1 MTVTHNLYITGA
13 ENGSGKSL
21 IVLAVMDLLS
31 GFAEKVGVFRPV
43 VSSTPQ
49 EDDLLRLLTT
59 RYQLVYPPESLY
71 GVNLETARE
80 LIKTDRYDE
89 LLRIILDRFSTL
101 NADCEH
107 VVCIGS
113 DYSSVSGMLEFDFN
127 VDAANNLGCLLMPV
141 VRGKDRGAQEVTEA
155 TLAFLKSLHDRDCDI
170 AAVIVNRVSSRDVAA
185 VSMELHRRVKG
196 EAPVYVVPEE
206 ALLGQPTMGDIARAL
221 NASIYHGGGEAMNR
235 EVRNFKV
242 AAMQL
247 PDFLSYINEGSLI
260 VTPGDRA
267 DIILGSII
275 SYTSKAYPAISGI
288 LLTGGQEPAE
298 QVMKLIAGLGNPPV
312 PILGVDTDTFT
323 TAMNVTSVAAV
334 LAPENRRKIAAGLG
348 IVEQSLDL
356 AALRRRLQTSRS
368 TRVTPF
374 MFEHELIRRA
384 KAKRVRIV
392 LPEALDERIL
402 RAAEMLRLRDVAD
415 LTLLGEVNAVHS
427 RISELGL
434 QLDNIDIV
442 DPLDSPLLEPFADT
456 YYELRKHKGISSQ
469 MARDAMADVSYFGTM
484 MVQHGQ
490 VDGMVSGALHT
501 TQHTV
506 RPAFE
511 IIRTRPGISIVSSVF
526 LMCLED
532 RVLVYGDCAI
542 NPDPSAEQLA
552 DIAISSAATARMFGI
567 EPRVAML
574 SYSTGES
581 GKGAA
586 VDKVAKATAIA
597 RRLQPDLPLEGPI
610 QYDAAV
616 DASVSRTKLPES
628 KVKGQAT
635 VFIFPDL
642 NTGNNTYKAV
652 QRSANAVAIG
662 PVLQGLNKP
671 VNDLSRGCTVADI
684 VNTVAITAI
693 QAQERAAGA

>member
-1 MTVTHNLYITGA
+1 MTHNLYITGA
-13 ENGSGKSL
+13 EKGSGKSV
-21 IVLAVMDLLS
+21 IVLAVMELLS
-31 GFAEKVGVFRPV
+31 GYAGKVGIFRPV
-43 VSSTPQ
+43 VRSTPQ
-49 EDDLLRLLTT
+49 EDNLLRLLTT
-59 RYQLVYPPESLY
+59 RYQLDYPPESLY
-71 GVNLETARE
+71 GVTLETARE
-80 LIKTDRYDE
+80 LIKADRYDE
-89 LLRIILDRFSTL
+89 LLRIILDRFGSL

-107 VVCIGS
+107 VICIGS
-113 DYSSVSGMLEFDFN
+113 DYSGVSGMLEFDFN

-141 VRGKDRGAQEVTEA
+141 VRGKDRGVQEVTDA
-155 TLAFLKSLHDRDCDI
+155 TLAFLMSLRERDCDI
-170 AAVIVNRVSSRDVAA
+170 AAVIVNRVSSRDVAV
-185 VSMELHRRVKG
+185 VSAELQRRLKG
-196 EAPVYVVPEE
+196 EVPVYVVPEE
-206 ALLGQPTMGDIARAL
+206 ALLGQPTMDDIARAL
-221 NASIYHGGGEAMNR
+221 NARIYHAGGEAMNR
-235 EVRNFKV
+235 EVRNVKV

-323 TAMNVTSVAAV
+323 TAMNVTTVTAV
-334 LAPENRRKIAAGLG
+334 LTPENRRKIAAGLG

-356 AALRRRLQTSRS
+356 AALRQRLQTSHS

-392 LPEALDERIL
+392 LPEGLDERIL
-402 RAAEMLRLRDVAD
+402 RAADMLRLRDVAD
-415 LTLLGEVNAVHS
+415 LTLLGDPQAVRT

-434 QLDNIDIV
+434 QLDSIDII
-442 DPLDSPLLEPFADT
+442 DPVTSPLLEQFADT
-456 YYELRKHKGISSQ
+456 YYELRKHKGISRQ
-469 MARDAMADVSYFGTM
+469 MALDAMADVSYFATM
-484 MVQHGQ
+484 MVHHGH

-501 TQHTV
+501 TQQTV

-586 VDKVAKATAIA
+586 VDKVVKATALA
-597 RRLQPDLPLEGPI
+597 RQIEPGLLLEGPI

-616 DASVSRTKLPES
+616 DASVARTKLPGS
-628 KVKGQAT
+628 QVKGQAT

-652 QRSANAVAIG
+652 QRSADAVAIG

-671 VNDLSRGCTVADI
+671 VNDLSRGCTIADI

-693 QAQERAAGA
+693 QAQAERDGA

>member
-1 MTVTHNLYITGA
+1 MTHNLYITGA
-13 ENGSGKSL
+13 EQGSGKSV
-21 IVLAVMDLLS
+21 IVLAVMELLS
-31 GFAEKVGVFRPV
+31 GYAEKVGIFRPV
-43 VSSTPQ
+43 VRSTPQ
-49 EDDLLRLLTT
+49 EDNLLRLITT
-59 RYQLVYPPESLY
+59 RYQLDAPPESLY
-71 GVNLETARE
+71 GVNLETAGE

-89 LLRIILDRFSTL
+89 LLRIILDKFGLLS
-101 NADCEH
+101 AGCEH

-127 VDAANNLGCLLMPV
+127 VDVANNLGCLLMPV
-141 VRGKDRGAQEVTEA
+141 VRGKDRGPQEVTDA
-155 TLAFLKSLHDRDCDI
+155 TMAFLKSLRDRDCDI
-170 AAVIVNRVSSRDVAA
+170 AATIVNRVTAADVAMVRA
-185 VSMELHRRVKG
+185 ELGRRLKG

-206 ALLGQPTMGDIARAL
+206 PLLGKPTMGDIARAL
-221 NASIYHGGGEAMNR
+221 NARIYHVGGEALNR
-235 EVRNFKV
+235 EVCNFKV

-247 PDFLSYINEGSLI
+247 PDFLSYIDDGSLI

-275 SYTSKAYPAISGI
+275 SYTSKAYPAIAGI
-288 LLTGGQEPAE
+288 LLTGGQEPPAP
-298 QVMKLIAGLGNPPV
+298 VMKLIAGLGNPPV

-323 TAMNVTSVAAV
+323 TAMNVTTVTAV
-334 LAPENRRKIAAGLG
+334 LTPENRRKIAAGLG
-348 IVEQSLDL
+348 LLEQSLDL
-356 AALRRRLQTSRS
+356 AALRQRLQTSHS

-384 KAKRVRIV
+384 KARRVRIV
-392 LPEALDERIL
+392 LPEGLDERIL

-415 LTLLGEVNAVHS
+415 LTLLGDPQAVRT

-434 QLDNIDIV
+434 QLDSIDII
-442 DPLDSPLLEPFADT
+442 DPLASPLRESFADT
-456 YYELRKHKGISSQ
+456 YYELRKHKGISRQ
-469 MARDAMADVSYFGTM
+469 MALDAMADVSYFATM
-484 MVQHGQ
+484 MVHHGH

-501 TQHTV
+501 TQQTV

-574 SYSTGES
+574 SYSTGKS

-586 VDKVAKATAIA
+586 VDKVVKATELA
-597 RRLQPDLPLEGPI
+597 RQIEPDLLLEGPI

-616 DASVSRTKLPES
+616 DASVARTKLPGS
-628 KVKGQAT
+628 QVKGQAT

-652 QRSANAVAIG
+652 QRSADAVAIG

-671 VNDLSRGCTVADI
+671 VNDLSRGCTIADI

-693 QAQERAAGA
+693 QAQAERDGA

>member
-1 MTVTHNLYITGA
+1 MTMTHNLYITGA
-13 ENGSGKSL
+13 EQGSGKSV
-21 IVLAVMDLLS
+21 IVLAVMELLS
-31 GFAEKVGVFRPV
+31 GYSGKVGIFRPV
-43 VSSTPQ
+43 VRSTPQ
-49 EDDLLRLLTT
+49 EDNLLRLITT
-59 RYQLVYPPESLY
+59 RYHLDYPPGSLY

-80 LIKTDRYDE
+80 LIKADRYDE
-89 LLRIILDRFSTL
+89 LLRIILDKFGTL
-101 NADCEH
+101 NAGCEH
-107 VVCIGS
+107 VVCIGT
-113 DYSSVSGMLEFDFN
+113 DYSGVSGMLEFDFN

-141 VRGKDRGAQEVTEA
+141 VRGKDREPLEVTDA
-155 TLAFLKSLHDRDCDI
+155 TLAFLKSLRDRDCDI
-170 AAVIVNRVSSRDVAA
+170 AAVIVNRVTVGDVDT
-185 VSMELHRRVKG
+185 VSAELGRRLKG

-206 ALLGQPTMGDIARAL
+206 PLLGKPTMGDIARAL
-221 NASIYHGGGEAMNR
+221 NARQYHVGGDGLNR

-247 PDFLSYINEGSLI
+247 PDFLSYIDEGSLI

-275 SYTSKAYPAISGI
+275 SYTSKAYPAIAGI
-288 LLTGGQEPAE
+288 LLTGGQEPPAP
-298 QVMKLIAGLGNPPV
+298 VMKLIAGLGNPPV

-323 TAMNVTSVAAV
+323 TAMEVTSVTAV
-334 LAPENRRKIAAGLG
+334 LTPENGRKIAAALG
-348 IVEQSLDL
+348 VVEQSLDL
-356 AALRRRLQTSRS
+356 AALRRRLQTSHS
-368 TRVTPF
+368 T
-374 MFEHELIRRA
+374 
-384 KAKRVRIV
+384 
-392 LPEALDERIL
+392 RIL

-415 LTLLGEVNAVHS
+415 LTLLGDPQAVQT

-434 QLDNIDIV
+434 QLDTIDII
-442 DPLDSPLLEPFADT
+442 DPLASPLRESFADT
-456 YYELRKHKGISSQ
+456 YYELRKHKGISRE
-469 MARDAMADVSYFGTM
+469 MAFDAMADVSYFATM

-501 TQHTV
+501 TQQTV

-581 GKGAA
+581 GKGVA
-586 VDKVAKATAIA
+586 VDKVVKATALA
-597 RRLQPDLPLEGPI
+597 RQLQPELLLEGPI

-616 DASVSRTKLPES
+616 DASVARTKLPGS
-628 KVKGQAT
+628 QVKGQAT

-693 QAQERAAGA
+693 QAQAERPGA

>member
-1 MTVTHNLYITGA
+1 M
-13 ENGSGKSL
+13 
-21 IVLAVMDLLS
+21 
-31 GFAEKVGVFRPV
+31 
-43 VSSTPQ
+43 
-49 EDDLLRLLTT
+49 
-59 RYQLVYPPESLY
+59 
-71 GVNLETARE
+71 
-80 LIKTDRYDE
+80 
-89 LLRIILDRFSTL
+89 
-101 NADCEH
+101 
-107 VVCIGS
+107 CIGT
-113 DYSSVSGMLEFDFN
+113 DYSGVSGMLEFDFN

-141 VRGKDRGAQEVTEA
+141 VRGKDREPREVTDA
-155 TLAFLKSLHDRDCDI
+155 TLAFLKSLRDRDCDI
-170 AAVIVNRVSSRDVAA
+170 AAVIVNRVTVGDVAT
-185 VSMELHRRVKG
+185 VSAELGRRLKG

-206 ALLGQPTMGDIARAL
+206 PLLGKPTMGDIARVL
-221 NASIYHGGGEAMNR
+221 NARIYHVGGDGLNR

-247 PDFLSYINEGSLI
+247 PDFLSYIDEGSLI

-275 SYTSKAYPAISGI
+275 SYTSNAYPAIAGI
-288 LLTGGQEPAE
+288 LLTGGQEPAAP
-298 QVMKLIAGLGNPPV
+298 VMKLIAGLGNPPV

-323 TAMNVTSVAAV
+323 TAMNVTTVTAV
-334 LAPENRRKIAAGLG
+334 LTPENGRKIAAALG

-356 AALRRRLQTSRS
+356 AALRQRLQTSHS

-392 LPEALDERIL
+392 LPEGLDDRIL

-415 LTLLGEVNAVHS
+415 LTLLGDPQAVRT

-434 QLDNIDIV
+434 QLDNIDII
-442 DPLDSPLLEPFADT
+442 DPLASALRESFADT
-456 YYELRKHKGISSQ
+456 YYELRKHKGISRQ

-490 VDGMVSGALHT
+490 ADGMVSGALHT
-501 TQHTV
+501 TQQTM

-511 IIRTRPGISIVSSVF
+511 IIRTRPGISDRLQRLPHVPA
-526 LMCLED
+526 D

-581 GKGAA
+581 GKGED
-586 VDKVAKATAIA
+586 VDKVREGDGA
-597 RRLQPDLPLEGPI
+597 RQ
-610 QYDAAV
+610 AA
-616 DASVSRTKLPES
+616 ASRTC
-628 KVKGQAT
+628 
-635 VFIFPDL
+635 
-642 NTGNNTYKAV
+642 
-652 QRSANAVAIG
+652 RSRDPSSTTPQWTPAWPAPRCPTAR
-662 PVLQGLNKP
+662 
-671 VNDLSRGCTVADI
+671 SRARPRYSSSPT
-684 VNTVAITAI
+684 
-693 QAQERAAGA
+693 

>member
-1 MTVTHNLYITGA
+1 MTHNLYISGA
-13 ENGSGKSL
+13 EQGSGKSV
-21 IVLAVMDLLS
+21 IALAVVELLS
-31 GFAEKVGVFRPV
+31 GYAEKVGIFRPV
-43 VSSTPQ
+43 VRSTPQ
-49 EDDLLRLLTT
+49 EDNLLRLITT
-59 RYQLVYPPESLY
+59 RYHLDYPPESLY

-80 LIKTDRYDE
+80 LIKADRYDE
-89 LLRIILDRFSTL
+89 LLRIILDKFGTL
-101 NADCEH
+101 NAGCEH
-107 VVCIGS
+107 VVCIGT
-113 DYSSVSGMLEFDFN
+113 DYSGVSGTLEFDFN
-127 VDAANNLGCLLMPV
+127 ADAANNLGCPLMPV
-141 VRGKDRGAQEVTEA
+141 VRGKDRVPQEVTDA
-155 TLAFLKSLHDRDCDI
+155 TLAFLKSLRDRDCDI
-170 AAVIVNRVSSRDVAA
+170 AAIIVNRVTGGDVATVNA
-185 VSMELHRRVKG
+185 ELQRRLEG

-206 ALLGQPTMGDIARAL
+206 PLLGKPTMRDIARAL
-221 NASIYHGGGEAMNR
+221 NARHYHVAEEGLNR

-247 PDFLSYINEGSLI
+247 PDFLSYIDEGSLI

-275 SYTSKAYPAISGI
+275 SYTSRAYPAIAGI
-288 LLTGGQEPAE
+288 LLTGGQAPPAP
-298 QVMKLIAGLGNPPV
+298 VMKLIAGLGNPPV

-323 TAMNVTSVAAV
+323 TAMNVTTVTAV
-334 LAPENRRKIAAGLG
+334 LTPENPRKIAAGLG
-348 IVEQSLDL
+348 IVEHSLDL
-356 AALRRRLQTSRS
+356 PALRRRLQTSHS

-384 KAKRVRIV
+384 KVLRVRIV
-392 LPEALDERIL
+392 LPEGQDERIL
-402 RAAEMLRLRDVAD
+402 RAAEMLRLRDVVD
-415 LTLLGEVNAVHS
+415 LTLLGEAQAVRA
-427 RISELGL
+427 RINELGL
-434 QLDNIDIV
+434 QLDAVEIV
-442 DPLDSPLLEPFADT
+442 DPLSSPLLEPFADT
-456 YYELRKHKGISSQ
+456 YYALRRHKGISRE
-469 MARDAMADVSYFGTM
+469 MALDAMADVSYFGTM
-484 MVQHGQ
+484 MVHHGQ

-501 TQHTV
+501 TQQTV

-511 IIRTRPGISIVSSVF
+511 IIRTRPGTSIASSVF

-586 VDKVAKATAIA
+586 VDKVVKATALA
-597 RRLQPDLPLEGPI
+597 RQIQPELLLEGPI

-616 DASVSRTKLPES
+616 DASVARTKLPGS
-628 KVKGQAT
+628 QVKGQAT

-652 QRSANAVAIG
+652 QRSADAVAIG

-693 QAQERAAGA
+693 QAQANRSTA

>member
-1 MTVTHNLYITGA
+1 MAHNLYITGA
-13 ENGSGKSL
+13 ESGSGKSV
-21 IVLAVMDLLS
+21 IVLAVMELLS
-31 GFAEKVGVFRPV
+31 GYAEKVGIFRPV
-43 VSSTPQ
+43 VRSTPQ
-49 EDDLLRLLTT
+49 EDHLLRLITT
-59 RYQLVYPPESLY
+59 RYHLDYPPESLY

-80 LIKTDRYDE
+80 LVKTNRYDE
-89 LLRIILDRFSTL
+89 LLRIILDKFAML
-101 NADCEH
+101 NAGCEH
-107 VVCIGS
+107 VLCIGT
-113 DYSSVSGMLEFDFN
+113 DFTGVGGMTEFDFN
-127 VDAANNLGCLLMPV
+127 ADAANNLGCLLLPV
-141 VRGKDRGAQEVTEA
+141 VRGKDRGPQEVADAA
-155 TLAFLKSLHDRDCDI
+155 TAFLKSLRDRDCDI
-170 AAVIVNRVSSRDVAA
+170 AATIVNRVTSSDVAA
-185 VSMELHRRVKG
+185 VTAELRRRLQG

-206 ALLGQPTMGDIARAL
+206 PLLGKPTMRDIARAL
-221 NASIYHGGGEAMNR
+221 NARLYAVAEDGLNR

-242 AAMQL
+242 AAMLL
-247 PDFLSYINEGSLI
+247 PDFLSHIEEGSLI

-275 SYTSKAYPAISGI
+275 SYTSKAYPAIAGI
-288 LLTGGQEPAE
+288 LLTGGQEPAAP
-298 QVMKLIAGLGNPPV
+298 VMKLIAGLGNPPV
-312 PILGVDTDTFT
+312 PIIGVETDTFT
-323 TAMNVTSVAAV
+323 TAMNITTVTAV
-334 LAPENRRKIAAGLG
+334 LTPEDTRKIAAALG
-348 IVEQSLDL
+348 VVEQSLDL
-356 AALRRRLQTSRS
+356 AALRRRLETSRS

-384 KAKRVRIV
+384 KARRMRIV
-392 LPEALDERIL
+392 LPEGLDERIL
-402 RAAEMLRLRDVAD
+402 RAAEMLRLRDVVD
-415 LTLLGEVNAVHS
+415 LTLLGDPQAVRA
-427 RISELGL
+427 RINDLGL
-434 QLDNIDIV
+434 QLDAIEII
-442 DPLDSPLLEPFADT
+442 DPLTSTRREPFADT
-456 YYELRKHKGISSQ
+456 YYELRKHKGISRE
-469 MARDAMADVSYFGTM
+469 MAFDAMADVSYFGTM
-484 MVQHGQ
+484 MVHHDQ

-586 VDKVAKATAIA
+586 VDKVAKATALA
-597 RRLQPDLPLEGPI
+597 RRLQPGLMVEGPI

-616 DASVSRTKLPES
+616 DASVARTKMPGS
-628 KVKGQAT
+628 QVKGQAT

-662 PVLQGLNKP
+662 PILQGLNKP

-693 QAQERAAGA
+693 QAQDDRPGA

>member
-1 MTVTHNLYITGA
+1 MAHNLYITAA
-13 ENGSGKSL
+13 ENGSGKSV
-21 IVLAVMDLLS
+21 IVLAVMELLS
-31 GFAEKVGVFRPV
+31 GYAEKVGIFRPV
-43 VSSTPQ
+43 VRGTPQ
-49 EDDLLRLLTT
+49 DDNLLRLITT
-59 RYQLVYPPESLY
+59 RYRLDFPTDSLY
-71 GVNLETARE
+71 GVTLETARE
-80 LIKTDRYDE
+80 LVKADRYDE
-89 LLRIILDRFSTL
+89 LLRIILDRFGTL
-101 NADCEH
+101 NAVCDH
-107 VVCIGS
+107 VLCIGTDFS
-113 DYSSVSGMLEFDFN
+113 GVSGMLEFDFN
-127 VDAANNLGCLLMPV
+127 ADAANNLGCLLMPV
-141 VRGKDRGAQEVTEA
+141 VRGKDRGAQEVTDA
-155 TLAFLKSLHDRDCDI
+155 TLAFLKSLRDRDCDI
-170 AAVIVNRVSSRDVAA
+170 AATIVNRVTGSDVATVNA
-185 VSMELHRRVKG
+185 ELQRRMKG

-206 ALLGQPTMGDIARAL
+206 PLLGKPTMRDIARAL
-221 NASIYHGGGEAMNR
+221 NGRHYHVAEDSLNR

-247 PDFLSYINEGSLI
+247 PDFLSHIEEGSLI
-260 VTPGDRA
+260 ITPGDRA

-275 SYTSKAYPAISGI
+275 SYTSRSYPAIAGI
-288 LLTGGQEPAE
+288 LLSGGQEPAAP
-298 QVMKLIAGLGNPPV
+298 VMRLVAGLGNPPV

-323 TAMNVTSVAAV
+323 TAVNVTSVTAV
-334 LAPENRRKIAAGLG
+334 LTPENPRKIAAALG

-356 AALRRRLQTSRS
+356 AALRQRLQTSHS

-384 KAKRVRIV
+384 KAVRVRIV
-392 LPEALDERIL
+392 LPEGLDERIL
-402 RAAEMLRLRDVAD
+402 RAAEMLYLRDVVD
-415 LTLLGEVNAVHS
+415 LTLLGDPQAVRA
-427 RISELGL
+427 RINELGL
-434 QLDNIDIV
+434 QLDAVEIV
-442 DPLDSPLLEPFADT
+442 DPLTSPLLEPFADT
-456 YYELRKHKGISSQ
+456 YYELRKHKGISRQ
-469 MARDAMADVSYFGTM
+469 MALDAMADVSYFGTM
-484 MVQHGQ
+484 MVHHGQ

-501 TQHTV
+501 TQQTV

-511 IIRTRPGISIVSSVF
+511 IIRTRPGTSIASSVF

-586 VDKVAKATAIA
+586 VDKVARATALA
-597 RRLQPDLPLEGPI
+597 RQIQPDLLLEGPI

-616 DASVSRTKLPES
+616 DASVARTKLPGS
-628 KVKGQAT
+628 QVKGQAT

-652 QRSANAVAIG
+652 QRSADAVAIG

-693 QAQERAAGA
+693 QAQANRDRA